1 MKLWNCLKAEMLA
14 KPYRKICENDTEMTF
29 EETVDFAESFA
40 KRLKTEKCCAIICK
54 SEMMTA
60 MALLSC
66 FAAGVTAVPLSLRYG
81 ELHCN
86 KILDIISPTAVIT
99 DSNNVLQ
106 VTYLTNSRYCEPD
119 IHPAIIM
126 CTSGT
131 TGKPK
136 GAMLTEENILTNVY
150 DICDYFKIDLED
162 SILIA
167 RPLYHCAVL
176 VGEFLTSLLKGANI
190 RFYSESFNPKILL
203 DLIVKHNITVFCGTP
218 TLLSMLS
225 RFKGKK
231 TDCNLKKICV
241 SGECMSKE
249 IGKQIAQA
257 FNDTEIYHVYG
268 LTEACPR
275 VSFLPTYLFNEY
287 ADCVGVP
294 LRSVS
299 LKIISSEGKKA
310 DINEIGTLWIKGEN
324 VMLGYYNDPDK
335 TAEVLKEGWLCTGD
349 LALINEKGLLKIKG
363 RSDDLIIKAGMNIY
377 PQEIESALKMDSRV
391 RDVLAYKTENA
402 KTGVQIGLKI
412 SGDFTDTDEVKAL
425 CNDLLPSFQIPT
437 VIELLDELPKNGSGK
452 IVRRWKND

>member
-1 MKLWNCLKAEMLA
+1 MKLWNCLKTEMLE
-14 KPYRKICENDTEMTF
+14 KPYQKICENDIDMTF
-29 EETVDFAESFA
+29 EETVVFAESFA
-40 KRLKTEKCCAIICK
+40 KQLSTEKCCAIICK

-60 MALLSC
+60 ISLLSC
-66 FAAGVTAVPLSLRYG
+66 YAAGVTAVPLSLRYG

-86 KILDIISPTAVIT
+86 KILDTISPTAVIT
-99 DSNNVLQ
+99 DLNKELK
-106 VTYLTNSRYCEPD
+106 VTHLTKSKYCEPD

-136 GAMLTEENILTNVY
+136 GVMLTEDNILTNVY
-150 DICDYFKIDLED
+150 DICDYFKLNSED

-176 VGEFLTSLLKGANI
+176 VGEFLTSLFKGTNI

-203 DLIVKHNITVFCGTP
+203 EIIIKHNITVFCGTP
-218 TLLSMLS
+218 TLLSMLA

-249 IGKQIAQA
+249 TGKQIAQA
-257 FNDTEIYHVYG
+257 FNNLEIYHVYG

-275 VSFLPTYLFNEY
+275 VSFLPPPLFREY
-287 ADCVGVP
+287 GDCVGIP

-299 LKIISSEGKKA
+299 LKIISSKGKKA
-310 DINEIGTLWIKGEN
+310 NINEIGTLWIKGDN
-324 VMLGYYNDPDK
+324 VMSGYYNDPDK
-335 TAEVLKEGWLCTGD
+335 TGEVLKEGWLCTGD

-391 RDVLAYKTENA
+391 RDVLAYKTENS
-402 KTGVQIGLKI
+402 KLGVQIGLKI
-412 SGDFTDTDEVKAL
+412 SGDFTNTNEVKAL

-452 IVRRWKND
+452 IVRR